1 VKSLAGGAG
10 LFQRRSAFDATQQ
23 LLALAVKT
31 IAGVAAN
38 DFHGRLERATRFVAI
53 IDNGVNRG

>member
-10 LFQRRSAFDATQQ
+10 LFQRRSAFDATQH
-23 LLALAVKT
+23 LLGLAVKT

-38 DFHGRLERATRFVAI
+38 DFRGRLGRIGV
-53 IDNGVNRG
+53 DNR

>member
-1 VKSLAGGAG
+1 VKGLAGRGG

-23 LLALAVKT
+23 LLGLAVKT

-38 DFHGRLERATRFVAI
+38 DFPCRLRANRHVGKI
-53 IDNGVNRG
+53 EDEVNRG

>member
-10 LFQRRSAFDATQQ
+10 LFQRRSALDVTQH
-23 LLALAVKT
+23 LLGLAIKT

-38 DFHGRLERATRFVAI
+38 DFHGRLERANRLVAI
-53 IDNGVNRG
+53 MDSEVNRG

>member
-1 VKSLAGGAG
+1 VKGLAGRAG

-23 LLALAVKT
+23 LLGLAVKT

-38 DFHGRLERATRFVAI
+38 GLSLSPASESARQEK
-53 IDNGVNRG
+53 